1 MPKKEPEYFVQRTL
15 VDGKVSSAT
24 CWPNIAG
31 SVLHELHN
39 YGKGD
44 LTIES
49 YCDAHGIGPE
59 RPTSS
64 RKLDQ
69 MEKDLLRL
77 PTEEFK
83 KKYPNADVSDTLKT
97 SQEVEAERRRE
108 AENHQLYLMERM
120 M

>member
-1 MPKKEPEYFVQRTL
+1 MPKKKPEWFVHRTL
-15 VDGKVSSAT
+15 VDGKVASTIYWPNMSSA
-24 CWPNIAG
+24 
-31 SVLHELHN
+31 VLHELHN

-49 YCDAHGIGPE
+49 YCDAHGLGPE
-59 RPTSS
+59 RPTSF

-69 MEKDLLRL
+69 MERDLLRL
-77 PTEEFK
+77 STEEFK

-108 AENHQLYLMERM
+108 AKNHQMYLMEKM